1 MAKDQQ
7 SAIIPISLGL
17 VSAFLI
23 NGERSILV
31 DTGMRGG
38 EQRILK
44 TINRHNIAYKD
55 ISLIV
60 ITHGHNDHFG
70 SASKIREM
78 IKAPIAIHTL
88 DADAFRQNINLRQH
102 TIPTGSLG
110 KFFNVIL
117 RQSAPGT
124 LVEPDILIEK
134 ELDLTPFGVNGKIIH
149 TPGHTPG
156 SISILHSN
164 GDAIIGDILMA
175 DFLRHR
181 KLMYP
186 FYASDF
192 TALKESLKNILSIT
206 KGKLWLS
213 HGGQFESGIALEAFY
228 SGSIAIR

>member
-1 MAKDQQ
+1 MGDQQ
-7 SAIIPISLGL
+7 SVIIPISMGM

-31 DTGMRGG
+31 DTGMRGS
-38 EQRILK
+38 EQHILK
-44 TINRHNIAYKD
+44 TINQHNIAYKD

-70 SASKIREM
+70 GAQKIRE
-78 IKAPIAIHTL
+78 IVKAPIAIHPL
-88 DADAFRQNINLRQH
+88 DAEAFRQNINLRKY
-102 TIPTGSLG
+102 TIPTGNLG
-110 KFFNVIL
+110 KFFNLFL

-124 LVEPDILIEK
+124 PVEPDILIEK
-134 ELDLTPFGVNGKIIH
+134 ELDLMPFGVNGKIIH

-156 SISILHSN
+156 SISILLSH

-192 TALKESLKNILSIT
+192 AALKESLKTILSTT

-213 HGGQFESGIALEAFY
+213 HGGQFESDIVLEAFH